1 MNEEKTKFEFV
12 SDEWIEQARII
23 LKDLVFRFGEEGVTF
38 SVCETFTDAPKNIDA
53 SGIASWHFYING
65 KSVKVAIGK
74 VKDTDVKIN
83 FDYKKASVIAKIV
96 YNEKMI
102 VRQKEDLEKVKE
114 SLAIAGKEFKEP
126 PDYLTELH
134 NQLALSTV

>member
-23 LKDLVFRFGEEGVTF
+23 LKDLVFRFGKEGVTF

>member
-38 SVCETFTDAPKNIDA
+38 SVCETFTDAPTNIDA
-53 SGIASWHFYING
+53 SGIASSHFYING

-96 YNEKMI
+96 YNKKMI

>member
-38 SVCETFTDAPKNIDA
+38 SVCETFTDAATNIDA